1 MAGLVGFKAT
11 VSWAG
16 SPITEMTDIS
26 IRASAED
33 IDVTDLGDY
42 IRQGRPGVLDLVVSG
57 TANYLSYAA
66 GMLSRVHT
74 VASFG
79 TSAAIA
85 VVDSKGSAVL
95 TGEGF
100 MMEGGLNFPQGAIN
114 QPTSFRVNSVSVP

>member
-1 MAGLVGFKAT
+1 MAGLVGYKAT
-11 VSWAG
+11 VSWSG
-16 SPITEMTDIS
+16 SPIAEATDIS

-42 IRQGRPGVLDLVVSG
+42 IRQGRPGPLDLVVSG

-74 VASFG
+74 VASLG

-95 TGEGF
+95 TGAGF
-100 MMEGGLNFPQGAIN
+100 LMEGGTNFPQGAIN
-114 QPTSFRVNSVSVP
+114 QPFSMRVNTVTVP